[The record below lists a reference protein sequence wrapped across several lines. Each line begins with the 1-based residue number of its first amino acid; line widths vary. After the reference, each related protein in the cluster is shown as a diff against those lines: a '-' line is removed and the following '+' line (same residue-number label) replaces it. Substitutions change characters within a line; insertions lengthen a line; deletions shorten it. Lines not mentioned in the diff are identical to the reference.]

1 MYWFSTYERR
11 KCTKCFQKLDH
22 LEPFSDP
29 LIHSKTPYYTTNEV
43 HSRAAFFALS
53 KLRYVLGAQDIPD
66 NLQKDFNNLIAD
78 YLWKDIYQV
87 QLNVLRESYETGLK
101 LQDIELKRKA
111 LRVNWIKHLILCK
124 ESDIEKHL
132 SNVLIGSI
140 KRLLDLRS
148 WSSLLHQRKASAKP
162 LIAKWEQEGVIDG
175 SDWTVVW
182 DDMFHR

>member
-1 MYWFSTYERR
+1 M
-11 KCTKCFQKLDH
+11 
-22 LEPFSDP
+22 
-29 LIHSKTPYYTTNEV
+29 
-43 HSRAAFFALS
+43 S

-124 ESDIEKHL
+124 ESDIENT
-132 SNVLIGSI
+132 SAMF
-140 KRLLDLRS
+140 
-148 WSSLLHQRKASAKP
+148 SLEA
-162 LIAKWEQEGVIDG
+162 
-175 SDWTVVW
+175 
-182 DDMFHR
+182 

>member
-1 MYWFSTYERR
+1 MFPKVGSFRAIFR
-11 KCTKCFQKLDH
+11 
-22 LEPFSDP
+22 PSDP
-29 LIHSKTPYYTTNEV
+29 LKDPLYYKRSTFKGGFV
-43 HSRAAFFALS
+43 FALS

-87 QLNVLRESYETGLK
+87 QLNVLHESYETGLK

-140 KRLLDLRS
+140 KKIVGLKILILFA
-148 WSSLLHQRKASAKP
+148 SSKKSFSK
-162 LIAKWEQEGVIDG
+162 
-175 SDWTVVW
+175 TV
-182 DDMFHR
+182 DS

>member
-1 MYWFSTYERR
+1 MFPKVESFRAIFR
-11 KCTKCFQKLDH
+11 
-22 LEPFSDP
+22 PSDP
-29 LIHSKTPYYTTNEV
+29 LKDPLLYYKRSTFKGG
-43 HSRAAFFALS
+43 FFALS

-87 QLNVLRESYETGLK
+87 QLNVLQESYETSLK

-140 KRLLDLRS
+140 KRLLNLRS
-148 WSSLLHQRKASAKP
+148 
-162 LIAKWEQEGVIDG
+162 
-175 SDWTVVW
+175 
-182 DDMFHR
+182 